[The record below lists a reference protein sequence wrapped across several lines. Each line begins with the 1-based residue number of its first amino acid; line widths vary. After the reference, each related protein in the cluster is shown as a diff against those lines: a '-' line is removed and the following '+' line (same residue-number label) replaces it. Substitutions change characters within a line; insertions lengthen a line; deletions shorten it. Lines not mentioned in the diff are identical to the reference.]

1 MMENRT
7 ESPMLSLISGT
18 LPNSNSSK
26 TGDGLESTLQHLL
39 EKNTALTSQLE
50 KALIKISRLR
60 KQRSVLLDVIVKV
73 NTNDEAYND
82 DDDVDDDIDIS
93 SDLSDDDCSQDKKEV
108 IIEPVTKRRKVQP
121 KRQRGTKPIQVPKDE
136 SGNYIFPV
144 QIGRTLLLSLGTII
158 PNENFYNQNYI
169 FPVGYSIQ
177 RLENL
182 SMVNEDTFT
191 NYTCSIDKDPFDK
204 PIAEDAPDI
213 IIQKNTPTAAWS
225 EVLKRSNELRKK
237 EFKNTVSGPEYYG
250 LSFSTIKKMI
260 QELPGA
266 DECLGYQWVDI

>member
-1 MMENRT
+1 M
-7 ESPMLSLISGT
+7 
-18 LPNSNSSK
+18 
-26 TGDGLESTLQHLL
+26 
-39 EKNTALTSQLE
+39 
-50 KALIKISRLR
+50 
-60 KQRSVLLDVIVKV
+60 LDVIVKV

-93 SDLSDDDCSQDKKEV
+93 SDLSDDDCSQEKKEV

-182 SMVNEDTFT
+182 VFFLFT
-191 NYTCSIDKDPFDK
+191 V
-204 PIAEDAPDI
+204 
-213 IIQKNTPTAAWS
+213 
-225 EVLKRSNELRKK
+225 VLQS
-237 EFKNTVSGPEYYG
+237 
-250 LSFSTIKKMI
+250 
-260 QELPGA
+260 
-266 DECLGYQWVDI
+266 